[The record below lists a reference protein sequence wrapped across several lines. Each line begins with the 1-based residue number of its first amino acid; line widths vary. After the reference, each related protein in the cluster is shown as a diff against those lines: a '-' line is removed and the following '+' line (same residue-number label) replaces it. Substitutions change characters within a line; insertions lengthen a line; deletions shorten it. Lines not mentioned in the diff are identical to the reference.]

1 MSYTVHTIDTAKEAA
16 KETLSR
22 VQKSFGFIPNMLA
35 IMAGAPPVLKAYLT
49 AGALFDETSFS
60 ATERQV
66 VMLTTSYENDCEYC
80 VSAHTAIS
88 GMQKVPDGIV
98 QAIRAGT
105 PIADRKLEALR
116 RFTSAVVTS
125 RGKPSHKEVTAFQ
138 QAGYSQDQALE
149 VALGAGLK
157 TIANYANN
165 IAATPLDGAF
175 AKVAWTKAA
184 G

>member
-16 KETLSR
+16 KETLSG

-80 VSAHTAIS
+80 VGAHTAIS
-88 GMQKVPDGIV
+88 GMQKVPGEIV

-125 RGKPSHKEVTAFQ
+125 RGKPPHNEVTEFH

-149 VALGAGLK
+149 VAFGVGFK
-157 TIANYANN
+157 TIANYANK
-165 IAATPLDGAF
+165 IAATPLDGGF

-184 G
+184 